1 MFDEKRLHEE
11 AAPLML
17 QLGVAL
23 GSLLEG
29 AEGDIFTSRIE
40 RKPLPVSTQN
50 NNKIIKTE
58 DTNELE
64 AGARRP
70 RSARSVRARD
80 GRR

>member
-1 MFDEKRLHEE
+1 
-11 AAPLML
+11 ML
-17 QLGVAL
+17 DLGRAIA
-23 GSLLEG
+23 GLLESG
-29 AEGDIFTSRIE
+29 EGDIFASRME
-40 RKPLPVSTQN
+40 RKPLPVAAHN

-64 AGARRP
+64 AGARRA